1 MICKMYMYVL
11 KQSKKKHFI
20 VHDVYVV
27 TFDKRKKEGTE
38 IPFA

>member
-1 MICKMYMYVL
+1 MYVL

-20 VHDVYVV
+20 VHDVYAV
-27 TFDKRKKEGTE
+27 TFDKRKKEETE

>member
-1 MICKMYMYVL
+1 MCKAKL
-11 KQSKKKHFI
+11 KKPFYF
-20 VHDVYVV
+20 HDVYAV